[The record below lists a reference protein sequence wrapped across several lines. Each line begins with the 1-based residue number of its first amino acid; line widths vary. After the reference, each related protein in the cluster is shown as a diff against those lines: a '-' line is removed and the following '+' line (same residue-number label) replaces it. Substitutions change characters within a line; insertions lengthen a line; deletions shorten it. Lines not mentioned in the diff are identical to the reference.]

1 MGNKESENL
10 ISRAEE
16 EILSNPKKALELA
29 LKALDLVDP
38 EKAEILYLRTHFCIC
53 RTKWLLGEFTEALKC
68 SNDLIAYAEQ
78 CNNNEFMAKGHHI
91 SGNVFIQMKSYPRA
105 LSHFFTALEYL
116 ESCDEPETKSGLL
129 NNIGEVYNET
139 EDFEKAKEYYLKCNE
154 ISRTLENKRNYG
166 VSYLNLANITIRSG
180 NPEKAYEYINKG
192 KNILSSANDR
202 IGIAYAAMLEGDIL
216 AIQRKYDQAVE
227 NLKRAKE
234 VLSKSGDE
242 FNIMW
247 INEKILGIYRK
258 TDSREDY
265 EHLAKVSLD
274 FARSIKSNEWISTFA
289 FLLSEY
295 YEIHKDIDKA
305 YWYFKLGHRHKAFSY
320 DEMLVQNKRN
330 IEMFF
335 EIKKAEAD
343 RKVISS
349 YNDQLERLN
358 DNLRELSRIDG
369 LTQIPNRRC
378 FVENLNE
385 ILGINCRTGLPV
397 CLLLI
402 DIDHF
407 KQYNDNYGHVT
418 GDNVLK
424 EVAGILKTCINRAGD
439 VVARYGGDEFIA
451 VLPNTDINGSRHVM
465 EKIIKSIRNCCIPHE
480 YSKIKP
486 YLTVTIGGYI
496 EIPDINSTLESI
508 LHNADLALY
517 KAKEA
522 GRDCFILEWAPNQF
536 EPGHGRNISY

>member
-1 MGNKESENL
+1 MSNKTPNNMVL
-10 ISRAEE
+10 KAEK
-16 EILSNPKKALELA
+16 EILTSPKSALNLA
-29 LKALDLVDP
+29 EAAVRLIDP
-38 EKAEILYLRTHFCIC
+38 NDNKQLYLRAKYCIC
-53 RTKWLLGEFTEALKC
+53 RSKWLLGDFTDALNCAGELIKEARRYKV
-68 SNDLIAYAEQ
+68 NAFI
-78 CNNNEFMAKGHHI
+78 AKGHHI
-91 SGNVFIQMKSYPRA
+91 SGNVYIQMKSYPRA
-105 LSHFFTALEYL
+105 LSHFFTALEYI
-116 ESCDEPETKSGLL
+116 EGCDDPETKSGLL

-139 EDFEKAKEYYLKCNE
+139 EDFEKAREYYLKCNE
-154 ISRTLENKRNYG
+154 ISKTLENKRNYG

-180 NPEKAYEYINKG
+180 NPDKAYEYISKG
-192 KNILSSANDR
+192 KGILDAAEDR

-227 NLKRAKE
+227 NLKNAKK
-234 VLSKSGDE
+234 VLSESGDE

-258 TDSREDY
+258 TDNRDDY
-265 EHLAKVSLD
+265 EELAKVSLD

-335 EIKKAEAD
+335 EIKKAEED
-343 RKVISS
+343 KKVISS

-358 DNLRELSRIDG
+358 DSLRELSRLDG

-378 FVENLNE
+378 FTEYLNE
-385 ILGINCRTGLPV
+385 ILGINCRTGLPICV
-397 CLLLI
+397 LLI

-407 KQYNDNYGHVT
+407 KEFNDNYGHVT

-424 EVAGILKTCINRAGD
+424 EVAGILKSCINRTGD
-439 VVARYGGDEFIA
+439 IVARYGGDEFIA
-451 VLPNTDINGSRHVM
+451 LLPNTDVSGSRHVI
-465 EKIIKSIRNCCIPHE
+465 EKVIAGIKKAGIQHA
-480 YSKIKP
+480 YSKIMP

-496 EIPDINSTLESI
+496 EIPDISSTI
-508 LHNADLALY
+508 VCVVHNGVLALY
-517 KAKEA
+517 DAKDA
-522 GRDCFILEWAPNQF
+522 GRYCYVLKQAS
-536 EPGHGRNISY
+536 GISNPKHAR